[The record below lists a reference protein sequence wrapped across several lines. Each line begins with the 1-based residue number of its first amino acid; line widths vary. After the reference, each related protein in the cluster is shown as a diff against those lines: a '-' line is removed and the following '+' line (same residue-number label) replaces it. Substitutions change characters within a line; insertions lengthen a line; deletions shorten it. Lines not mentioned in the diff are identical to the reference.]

1 MPVTEKTWE
10 VPLGRTGLFAR
21 LTWKRDGQQEISISD
36 SVQVYAEIALPA
48 VGAQESKLAQALRF
62 GNRVMVWGEYLRYGW
77 GEPLTG
83 PLTRQQPG
91 YRERHDWFSAA
102 TWAEAAAAAERSM
115 AEALEPLLA
124 ALAARE
130 QALINAEGPEE
141 KKLGTRQIERAGTTN
156 RELR

>member
-10 VPLGRTGLFAR
+10 IPLGRTGLFAR
-21 LTWKRDGQQEISISD
+21 LTWKRDGQEMPD
-36 SVQVYAEIALPA
+36 A
-48 VGAQESKLAQALRF
+48 GD
-62 GNRVMVWGEYLRYGW
+62 RVMVSASIILPNNQGSTGLAKALQFGRRAEVWGETLGSDWGYG
-77 GEPLTG
+77 GAYGRAITKCY
-83 PLTRQQPG
+83 T
-91 YRERHDWFSAA
+91 AT
-102 TWAEAAAAAERSM
+102 TWAEAAAAAERWM

-130 QALINAEGPEE
+130 QALVDAEGPEE